1 MVERNVKLFIYAL
14 VVITVL
20 IAAGVTLYYL
30 LYTLNLI
37 PISFHTFVKVVAT
50 AVLGYLAITV
60 IGRQVQK
67 GAVKAM
73 GTKRGATAY
82 YTYRIVSYVALILL
96 ILGIAGVSGTALLA
110 GGTFAGLI
118 IGLAGNTVLSNVIA
132 GILLL
137 LARPFAVGDRVTI
150 TTWQYGMSM
159 VNYSPKFYSLDRL
172 IPGFTGVVEDIGLTY
187 SVIKL
192 DEGPMIKMPNNVVI
206 QAAFIDENLKER
218 WVRVRYEL
226 SSKAELDEILD
237 ALTKTVRMNEWVA
250 DPDSVR
256 ILVEAITQNSI
267 VIIID
272 ALCKG
277 SHEEQPRSSILI
289 DLARV
294 VKNSTDA
301 KD

>member
-1 MVERNVKLFIYAL
+1 MVERNAKLFIYAL
-14 VVITVL
+14 AIIIVL
-20 IAAGVTLYYL
+20 IVAGVALYYL

-37 PISFHTFVKVVAT
+37 PISFHVFVRVVA
-50 AVLGYLAITV
+50 AAILGYLAITV

-67 GAVKAM
+67 GAVRAM
-73 GTKRGATAY
+73 GPKRGATAY
-82 YTYRIVSYVALILL
+82 FTYRIVSYIILILV
-96 ILGIAGVSGTALLA
+96 ILGLAGVSGTALLA

-159 VNYSPKFYSLDRL
+159 VNYSPKFYSLDRI
-172 IPGFTGVVEDIGLTY
+172 IPGFSGVVVDISLTY

-192 DEGPMIKMPNNVVI
+192 DEGPTMKMPNNVVI
-206 QAAFIDENLKER
+206 QAAFIDENLEQR

-226 SSKAELDEILD
+226 PSKVELDQLLD
-237 ALTKTVRMNEWVA
+237 ALTKTVKTNEWVV

-267 VIIID
+267 VVIID

-277 SHEEQPRSSILI
+277 SREEQPRSSILI
-289 DLARV
+289 DSARA
-294 VKNSTDA
+294 VKNLTNP